1 VSRYLAWRLVG
12 AIPTLLGV
20 TVLTFLFI
28 RLIPGDAIAAR
39 LGTSTALSPE
49 QLASLRAYFGLDQ
62 PLYQQYWTWLT
73 SLLRG
78 DFGYSIRTGR
88 PVLVEIAERLPAT
101 LELATA
107 ATLIAVVIGLPLGLL
122 SAMRPRSRAD
132 VIARIGGLVGLS
144 LPSFWLGTL
153 IIVLFSLYL
162 RWLPN
167 TGGYVD
173 FVRDPLGNLA
183 LIVLPAVTLGVA
195 LAAAT
200 MRMTRSA
207 MLDVLSADYVRTAWA
222 KGLRRSVIVRRHV
235 LKNGLIVVVTLLGI
249 QVGQLLGGA
258 VVVEEIFSIPGVGRM
273 LLAAIVQ
280 RDYALVQGGVLV
292 IAILFVLV
300 NIVVDLLYGYL
311 DPRIRLT

>member
-1 VSRYLAWRLVG
+1 MIRYLAVRLLG

-20 TVLTFLFI
+20 SVLTFLFI

-39 LGTSTALSPE
+39 LGTSTALTPE

-62 PLYQQYWTWLT
+62 PLPVQYWNWVS

-78 DFGYSIRTGR
+78 DAGYSIRTGR
-88 PVLVEIAERLPAT
+88 PVFVEIAERLPAT
-101 LELATA
+101 LELAA
-107 ATLIAVVIGLPLGLL
+107 AAALIAIAIGIPLGLL
-122 SAMRPRSRAD
+122 SAMRPRTRLD
-132 VIARIGGLVGLS
+132 VATRIGGLVGLS

-167 TGGYVD
+167 TGGYVE
-173 FVRDPLGNLA
+173 FTRDPVTNLSMMMF
-183 LIVLPAVTLGVA
+183 PAITLGVA

-207 MLDVLSADYVRTAWA
+207 MLDVLAADYVRTATA
-222 KGLRRSVIVRRHV
+222 KGLRRALVIRRHV

-258 VVVEEIFSIPGVGRM
+258 VVVEEIFSIPGIGRM
-273 LLAAIVQ
+273 LLTAIVQ

-292 IAILFVLV
+292 IAILFVVV

-311 DPRIRLT
+311 DPRIRLA

>member
-1 VSRYLAWRLVG
+1 MGRYLAMRLVG
-12 AIPTLLGV
+12 AIPTLVGV
-20 TVLTFLFI
+20 SVLTFLFI

-39 LGTSTALSPE
+39 LGTSTALTPE

-62 PLYQQYWTWLT
+62 PLHLQYWTWLT

-78 DFGYSIRTGR
+78 DAGYSIRTGR
-88 PVLVEIAERLPAT
+88 SVLVEITERLPAT
-101 LELATA
+101 LELAAA
-107 ATLIAVVIGLPLGLL
+107 ATLIAVAIGLPLGLL
-122 SAMRPRSRAD
+122 SALRPRSRAD
-132 VIARIGGLVGLS
+132 VFARIGGLIGLS

-153 IIVLFSLYL
+153 VIVLFSLYL

-207 MLDVLSADYVRTAWA
+207 MLDVLGADYVRTAWA
-222 KGLRRSVIVRRHV
+222 KGLPPPLIVRRHV

-280 RDYALVQGGVLV
+280 RDYALVQGGVLA

-311 DPRIRLT
+311 DPRIRLA

>member
-1 VSRYLAWRLVG
+1 VSRYLAQRLLG
-12 AIPTLLGV
+12 AIPTLVGV
-20 TVLTFLFI
+20 SLLTFLFI

-39 LGTSTALSPE
+39 LGTSTALTPE

-62 PLYQQYWTWLT
+62 PLLVQYWNWLS
-73 SLLRG
+73 SLVHG
-78 DFGYSIRTGR
+78 DAGFSIRTGR
-88 PVLVEIAERLPAT
+88 PVLVEIGERLPAT
-101 LELATA
+101 LELAA
-107 ATLIAVVIGLPLGLL
+107 AAALIAIALGLPLGLL
-122 SAMRPRSRAD
+122 SAVRPRSRTD
-132 VIARIGGLVGLS
+132 VAARVGGLIGLS

-153 IIVLFSLYL
+153 IIVFFSLYL

-173 FVRDPLGNLA
+173 FVRDPLANLKLQIFPA
-183 LIVLPAVTLGVA
+183 LTLGLA

-207 MLDVLSADYVRTAWA
+207 MLDVLSADYVRTARS
-222 KGLRRSVIVRRHV
+222 KGLAPAVVLRRHV

-258 VVVEEIFSIPGVGRM
+258 VVVEEIFSVPGVGRM
-273 LLAAIVQ
+273 LLTAIVQ

-292 IAILFVLV
+292 IAMLFVGL

-311 DPRIRLT
+311 DPRIRLA